1 MIARQKLLS
10 SLALLLFTTSAS
22 AGPIVYVVTGN
33 QQFGTVDLATGAFS
47 QIGPNT
53 PEGEDGLV
61 PGPSGSLLTLT
72 YSGNLDSINPATG
85 ITSLI
90 GATGLADCSNF
101 PVSPCGPTSANDL
114 AVLGGKIYATDISNN
129 LYTVNPL
136 TGAATLIGHTGIP
149 AVPAIPGSTNPDG
162 TFNAFDESLFSAGG
176 NLYATFDAI
185 TINPSPFTVTPVISP
200 DLFEINPTTGH
211 ATLIAPTAL
220 TIGAVVGVNGTLY
233 AFNNM
238 AGQVATLNL
247 ANGNTTAVSNFPPD
261 GGLLVQGASP
271 TPEPA
276 SFFLAAMAIGGMVVL
291 RRRHCWS
298 AMNQSGVT
306 RRVNAGAQQNG
317 DRRVTSDRD
326 V

>member
-1 MIARQKLLS
+1 MIVRRKLLS
-10 SLALLLFTTSAS
+10 SLALVLLTTSAS

-47 QIGPNT
+47 RIGPNT

-61 PGPSGSLLTLT
+61 SGPNGSLLTLT
-72 YSGNLDSINPATG
+72 FSGNLDSINPVTG
-85 ITSLI
+85 VTSLV

-114 AVLGGKIYATDISNN
+114 ALLWGTIYATDISNN

-136 TGAATLIGHTGIP
+136 TGAATLIGLTGIP
-149 AVPAIPGSTNPDG
+149 AVPAIPDSPNPDG

-200 DLFEINPTTGH
+200 ALYEINPTTGH

-220 TIGAVVGVNGTLY
+220 TIGAVVGVNGTFY

-261 GGLLVQGASP
+261 GGLLVQGAAP
-271 TPEPA
+271 DVPEPA
-276 SFFLAAMAIGGMVVL
+276 SFALVGIGIAVIAVRK
-291 RRRHCWS
+291 RRRD
-298 AMNQSGVT
+298 NQ
-306 RRVNAGAQQNG
+306 R
-317 DRRVTSDRD
+317 
-326 V
+326 

>member
-1 MIARQKLLS
+1 MIVRQKLPSL
-10 SLALLLFTTSAS
+10 LALILLTTSAS

-33 QQFGTVDLATGAFS
+33 QQFGTVDLFSGAFS

-61 PGPSGSLLTLT
+61 PGPNGSLLTLT
-72 YSGNLDSINPATG
+72 FSGNLDSINPATG
-85 ITSLI
+85 ITSLV

-101 PVSPCGPTSANDL
+101 PVSPCGPTSANYL
-114 AVLGGKIYATDISNN
+114 AVLGGTIYATDISNN

-136 TGAATLIGHTGIP
+136 TGAVTLIGPTGIP
-149 AVPAIPGSTNPDG
+149 AVPAIPDSPNPDG

-176 NLYATFDAI
+176 NLFATFDAI
-185 TINPSPFTVTPVISP
+185 KINPSPFTVTPVISP
-200 DLFEINPTTGH
+200 ALYEINPTTGH
-211 ATLIAPTAL
+211 TTLIAPTAL
-220 TIGAVVGVNGTLY
+220 TIGAVVDVNGTFY

-271 TPEPA
+271 DAPEPA
-276 SFFLAAMAIGGMVVL
+276 SFVLVGIGI
-291 RRRHCWS
+291 RRDRHS
-298 AMNQSGVT
+298 QTAT
-306 RRVNAGAQQNG
+306 
-317 DRRVTSDRD
+317 
-326 V
+326 

>member
-1 MIARQKLLS
+1 MIVRRKLLS
-10 SLALLLFTTSAS
+10 SLALVLLTTSAS

-61 PGPSGSLLTLT
+61 SGPNGSLLTLT
-72 YSGNLDSINPATG
+72 FSGNLDSINPVTG
-85 ITSLI
+85 VTSLV

-114 AVLGGKIYATDISNN
+114 ARLGGTIYATDISNN

-136 TGAATLIGHTGIP
+136 TGAATLIGLTGIP
-149 AVPAIPGSTNPDG
+149 AVPAIPDSPNPDG

-200 DLFEINPTTGH
+200 ALYEINPTTGH

-220 TIGAVVGVNGTLY
+220 TIGAVVGVNGTFY

-261 GGLLVQGASP
+261 GGLLVQGAAP
-271 TPEPA
+271 DVPEPA
-276 SFFLAAMAIGGMVVL
+276 SFALVGIGIAVIAVRK
-291 RRRHCWS
+291 RRRD
-298 AMNQSGVT
+298 NQ
-306 RRVNAGAQQNG
+306 R
-317 DRRVTSDRD
+317 
-326 V
+326 